1 MQLLQTILQEKAA
14 AVIANLYNV
23 QLAAADVQISST
35 DPKFEGDFTVV
46 LFPLVKQLRQ
56 KPQEIAQKV
65 GEALL
70 AAAPE
75 LIAAFNV
82 VAGYCNVVFTDTSWL
97 NYLKNSQNVAFAP
110 LADKQK
116 TVVVE
121 YASPNTNK
129 PLHLGHVRNNLLG
142 YATAEIL
149 KAAGY
154 SVKKVQI
161 VNDRGIHI
169 CKSMLTWQLFGNGE
183 TPQTRGI
190 KGDHLV
196 GEYYVLFEQKFQDEY
211 KAWQSSE
218 TAQNLFATWLT
229 TGDTREKTEKTL
241 IKAQQQAAKKA
252 GEDETVVTSIEE
264 ADFAKYYFK
273 EVYKN
278 TYFNQ
283 YSALGGQA
291 KQMLNDWEDG
301 KEEVIALWNM
311 MNGWVYE
318 GFDVTYKRLG
328 VDFDKLYYESNTYLK
343 GKALVEDN
351 LKAENSI
358 FYQEADGSVWIDLS
372 DAKLDKKAVLRG
384 DGTSMYITQDL
395 GTALLRF
402 EDFDMDKMIY
412 VVGNE
417 QEYHFQVLFEILKRL
432 GYKFSAACYHLSYGM
447 VNLTT
452 GRMKS
457 REGTVVDAD
466 DLIQDL
472 ITAVEANSAE
482 RNSLDGLTA
491 EENAKI
497 CYEVALAAL
506 KFYILKVEPSK
517 TMIFDPTQSIDLQGQ
532 TGPYIQNAHVRT
544 CGVARKLAQSGFV
557 ASADF
562 ATHTLAAQEKEVL
575 QLLHALPT
583 VIEKAAETYN
593 PAEVGNYL
601 YSLARAYHKFYND
614 LKIIDLSQPQA
625 TTNFRVALSQQVQ
638 KTLRYAGGLLG
649 IAMPEKM

>member
-14 AVIANLYNV
+14 AVIAELYSV
-23 QLAAADVQISST
+23 QLAPQDVQIAST
-35 DPKFEGDFTVV
+35 DPKFAGDFTVV

-82 VAGYCNVVFTDTSWL
+82 VAGYCNIVFTDASWL
-97 NYLKNSQNVAFAP
+97 NYLKNSQNAVFAP
-110 LADKQK
+110 LADKHK

-154 SVKKVQI
+154 GVKKVQI

-169 CKSMLTWQLFGNGE
+169 CKSMLTWKLFGNGE
-183 TPQTRGI
+183 TPQTRGL

-211 KAWQSSE
+211 KNWQSSE
-218 TAQNLFATWLT
+218 VAQNLFSTWLNA
-229 TGDTREKTEKTL
+229 GDTREKTEKIL
-241 IKAQQQAAKKA
+241 LKAQQQAAKKA
-252 GEDETVVTSIEE
+252 GDDETIITDLVDT
-264 ADFAKYYFK
+264 DFAKYYFK

-283 YSALGGQA
+283 YSALGTQA

-301 KEEVIALWNM
+301 NAEVLALWNM

-318 GFDVTYKRLG
+318 GFEVTYKRLG

-358 FYQEADGSVWIDLS
+358 FYQQEDGSIWIDLS

-432 GYKFSAACYHLSYGM
+432 GYKFSDACYHLSYGM

-452 GRMKS
+452 GKMKS

-466 DLIQDL
+466 DLMQEL
-472 ITAVEANSAE
+472 ITAVETNSAE

-557 ASADF
+557 SSADF
-562 ATHTLAAQEKEVL
+562 ATHTLQAQEKEVL

-593 PAEVGNYL
+593 PAELGNYL
-601 YSLARAYHKFYND
+601 YNLARAYHRFYND
-614 LKIIDLSQPQA
+614 LKIIDLSQPEA
-625 TTNFRVALSQQVQ
+625 TTNFRIALSERVQ